1 MSRSELPA
9 LRLVLLLLLVS
20 PLLSLAWGWQ
30 QGQLGVVP
38 SEAIIHNLG
47 LSALVLL
54 VVTLALGPALRL
66 LGWRAL
72 RWARRY
78 AGLAAFFYVL
88 LHLLAWMHFEMIWD
102 PELMWLEL
110 QDLHYIY
117 WGMAGFLLLLP
128 LALMSFSVSRRLT
141 RVNRIPG
148 LSLLIYPATLAGLT
162 HYWLVLRSVDWVFMV
177 LAGAFTLLFLLRF
190 YGLFRQWQGRT

>member
-1 MSRSELPA
+1 MKNADLPM
-9 LRLVLLLLLVS
+9 LRLVLLVMLS
-20 PLLSLAWGWQ
+20 GPLLWLVWAHWRGH
-30 QGQLGVVP
+30 LGVVP
-38 SEAIIHNLG
+38 SETIIHHLG
-47 LSALVLL
+47 MTALVLL
-54 VVTLALGPALRL
+54 VFTLALGPVLRL
-66 LGWRAL
+66 LGWRGL

-78 AGLAAFFYVL
+78 AGLGAFVYALFHVGS
-88 LHLLAWMHFEMIWD
+88 WMHYEMLWD

-128 LALMSFSVSRRLT
+128 LTLMSFSMSRRLT

-162 HYWLVLRSVDWVFMV
+162 HYWLVLRSVDWVFMA
-177 LAGAFTLLFLLRF
+177 LAGAFTLLFLLRL
-190 YGLFRQWQGRT
+190 YGLLRQWQGRT